1 MANFKDIGVNKELL
15 KSIQEMGFETPTP
28 IQKESIPCLLTS
40 RQDLISLAQTGTGK
54 TAAFGLPVI
63 QQIDPK
69 IKHVQAIVL
78 CPTRELCIQIAKD
91 LTAFSKYLDYVKVL
105 PVYGG
110 TKIENQIKS
119 IKKGIQI
126 IVGTPGRTKDL
137 IKRKILKL
145 DIVNRVVLDE
155 ADEML
160 SMGFKDDLDFIL
172 DKTSNNRQTMLFSAT
187 MSKEVISISK
197 KYMKDAKEIA
207 VAKINSAAKN
217 VEHHIYDI
225 SSRHKYEALK
235 RIADYNPN
243 IYGIVF
249 CRTRR
254 QTKEITNKFINDGY
268 NADAIHGDLSQGQRD
283 EVMSRFRDKS
293 LQMLIATDVAARGLD
308 VEDLT
313 HIINYSLPDDPEIYT
328 HRSGRTGRA
337 GRSGISIAISNSR
350 ESRKIKSI
358 ENKSQIKFLKKEV
371 PTGKDI
377 CSKQLF
383 KLIEKIEKVK
393 VDDKQIEPYLDD
405 IYKKLEWL
413 SREDLIKHFVSAE
426 FNRFL
431 EYYKNSNN
439 INNKEVK
446 SRSDSKFKNGKSNR
460 NSFVNYSISIGRKK
474 GISPIELIS
483 LINRVMKSNQIEI
496 GKIDIRGDHTIFE
509 MDKSLSTDLSKG
521 IKKINFRGNDLSI
534 EETDDK
540 IEARPS
546 KHKRNKSRSSK
557 NKRRG
562 KSDRDFKSSGNSRKK
577 RRRNRLLFFI
587 KNNYGKYSINCRDSN
602 HHHCEFASNN

>member
-1 MANFKDIGVNKELL
+1 
-15 KSIQEMGFETPTP
+15 MGFETPTP

-54 TAAFGLPVI
+54 TAAFGLPII

-91 LTAFSKYLDYVKVL
+91 LIAFSKYLDYVKVL

-110 TKIENQIKS
+110 TNIENQIKS

-137 IKRKILKL
+137 IRRKILKL
-145 DIVNRVVLDE
+145 DIVNKVVLDE

-207 VAKINSAAKN
+207 VAKINSGAKN
-217 VEHHIYDI
+217 VEHHIYDV

-293 LQMLIATDVAARGLD
+293 LQILIATDVAARGLD

-337 GRSGISIAISNSR
+337 GKSGISIAISNSR

-371 PTGKDI
+371 PTGKDV

-431 EYYKNSNN
+431 EYYKDSNN
-439 INNKEVK
+439 INNKGVK
-446 SRSDSKFKNGKSNR
+446 SRSDSKFKNGRSNR
-460 NSFVNYSISIGRKK
+460 NSFVNYSINIGRKK
-474 GISPIELIS
+474 GVTPIELIS

-546 KHKRNKSRSSK
+546 KQKRNRSHSSK

-562 KSDRDFKSSGNSRKK
+562 KSDRDFKSSDNSRKK
-577 RRRNRLLFFI
+577 RRRNRF
-587 KNNYGKYSINCRDSN
+587 
-602 HHHCEFASNN
+602 

>member
-15 KSIQEMGFETPTP
+15 KSIREMGFEAPTP
-28 IQKESIPCLLTS
+28 IQKESIPYLLTS
-40 RQDLISLAQTGTGK
+40 HQDLISLAQTGTGK
-54 TAAFGLPVI
+54 TAAFGLPII
-63 QQIDPK
+63 QQTNPK

-91 LTAFSKYLDYVKVL
+91 LTAYSKYLDYVKIL

-110 TKIENQIKS
+110 TNIENQIKS
-119 IKKGIQI
+119 IKKGVQI

-145 DIVNRVVLDE
+145 DIVNKVVLDE

-172 DKTSNNRQTMLFSAT
+172 DRTSNNRQTMLFSAT
-187 MSKEVISISK
+187 MSKEVLSISK

-207 VAKINSAAKN
+207 VAKVNSAAKN
-217 VEHHIYDI
+217 VEHHIYDV
-225 SSRHKYEALK
+225 SSRHKYDALK

-254 QTKEITNKFINDGY
+254 QTKEITKKFINDGY

-337 GRSGISIAISNSR
+337 GKNGISIAISNSR

-377 CSKQLF
+377 CSIQLF

-431 EYYKNSNN
+431 EYYKGSNN
-439 INNKEVK
+439 INNKGVK
-446 SRSDSKFKNGKSNR
+446 SRSDSKFKNGRSNR
-460 NSFVNYSISIGRKK
+460 NSFVNYSINIGRKK
-474 GISPIELIS
+474 GVTPIELIS

-546 KHKRNKSRSSK
+546 KQKRNRSRSSK

-577 RRRNRLLFFI
+577 RRRNRF
-587 KNNYGKYSINCRDSN
+587 
-602 HHHCEFASNN
+602 

>member
-15 KSIQEMGFETPTP
+15 KSIREMGFETPTP
-28 IQKESIPCLLTS
+28 IQKESIPYLLTS
-40 RQDLISLAQTGTGK
+40 HQDLISLAQTGTGK
-54 TAAFGLPVI
+54 TAAFGLPII
-63 QQIDPK
+63 QQTNPK

-91 LTAFSKYLDYVKVL
+91 LTAYSKYLDYVKIL

-110 TKIENQIKS
+110 TNIENQIKS
-119 IKKGIQI
+119 IKKGVQI

-145 DIVNRVVLDE
+145 DIVNKVVLDE

-172 DKTSNNRQTMLFSAT
+172 DRTSNNRQTMLFSAT
-187 MSKEVISISK
+187 MSKEVLSISK

-207 VAKINSAAKN
+207 VAKVNSAAKN
-217 VEHHIYDI
+217 VEHHIYDV
-225 SSRHKYEALK
+225 SSRHKYDALK

-254 QTKEITNKFINDGY
+254 QTKEITKKFINDGY

-337 GRSGISIAISNSR
+337 GKSGISIAISNSR

-377 CSKQLF
+377 CSIQLF

-439 INNKEVK
+439 INNKGVK
-446 SRSDSKFKNGKSNR
+446 SRSDSKFKNGRSNR
-460 NSFVNYSISIGRKK
+460 NSFVNYSINIGRKK
-474 GISPIELIS
+474 GVTPIELIS

-546 KHKRNKSRSSK
+546 KQKRNRSRSSK

-577 RRRNRLLFFI
+577 RRRNRF
-587 KNNYGKYSINCRDSN
+587 
-602 HHHCEFASNN
+602 